1 MKVWTEKQIRD
12 LIKEQINEDY
22 YFELENAGDSA
33 FRLINRCDNP
43 QTFLIKIE
51 EEPFYE

>member
-12 LIKEQINEDY
+12 LIKEQIDED
-22 YFELENAGDSA
+22 YFELEDAGDSA